1 MDSSAGTSP
10 RQQKIA
16 IFGHVDV
23 EPDARDGLIASVAE
37 LQRSTREDEPGC
49 LVYVIAADPADPGRI
64 QIAELWESAE
74 ALEKHFRHPNFAS
87 TGAALRN
94 VTRLGG
100 SSRKFRVDAEDEV
113 RDAAGQASAT
123 FWSAAG

>member
-1 MDSSAGTSP
+1 MDSSAASSTRP
-10 RQQKIA
+10 IA

-23 EPDARDGLIASVAE
+23 EPETRDSLVASVAE

-64 QIAELWESAE
+64 QIAELWASAE
-74 ALEKHFRHPNFAS
+74 ALEAHFRHQNFAA
-87 TGAALRN
+87 TGAALRS

-100 SSRKFRVDAEDEV
+100 SSRKYRIDASDEV
-113 RDAAGQASAT
+113 RDADGQASTA
-123 FWSAAG
+123 FWSVEA